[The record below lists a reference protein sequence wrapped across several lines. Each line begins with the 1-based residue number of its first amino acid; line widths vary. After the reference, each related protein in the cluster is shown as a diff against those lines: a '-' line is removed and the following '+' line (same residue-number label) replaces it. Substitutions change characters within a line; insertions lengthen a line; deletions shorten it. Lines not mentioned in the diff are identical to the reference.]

1 MIDKDLPLNGLQ
13 ENLAK
18 DLVYLEENQDLTPEE
33 LAKITYTYSQVY
45 DIITHVK
52 SL

>member
-1 MIDKDLPLNGLQ
+1 LNNTDKKLKELQ

-18 DLVYLEENQDLTPEE
+18 DLVHLEENQDLTPEE
-33 LAKITYTYSQVY
+33 LNKITHTYSQVY
-45 DIITHVK
+45 DIITQIK

>member
-1 MIDKDLPLNGLQ
+1 MNDKGLPLNGLQ

-18 DLVYLEENQDLTPEE
+18 DLVHLEENQDLTPEE
-33 LAKITYTYSQVY
+33 RAKITHTYSQVY
-45 DIITHVK
+45 DIITEIK